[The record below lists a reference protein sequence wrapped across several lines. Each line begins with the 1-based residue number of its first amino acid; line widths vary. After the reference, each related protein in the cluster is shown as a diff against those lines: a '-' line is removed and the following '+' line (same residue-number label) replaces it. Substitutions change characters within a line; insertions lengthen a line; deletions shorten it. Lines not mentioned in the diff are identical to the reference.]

1 MSCYDAGCLWLIAI
15 FIVMDEGAFFRV
27 LPYLVILMLS
37 VISALFS
44 GSETVLFSLSRHDRI
59 RMKKSGTRLEMLAAT
74 LLENP
79 RYVLTTLM
87 LGNMTCNVLIFVLS
101 AMLLSSHGNDTSMF
115 SANASWLTHAK
126 VIALSLLPPLLVTYV
141 SDVFPKVIGNLNNT
155 RLAPLIALP
164 LSWLVRALYPI
175 NRGMDVL
182 ILRPAHR
189 IFGGSTRQDFTTDEL
204 RELLEMS
211 EEEGVIDISE
221 NEMLQEVVR
230 IGDLHV
236 REVMTP
242 RVDVVAFNLKD
253 SPEKLVE
260 LFARSHL
267 AKIPVYE
274 GQIDNIIGVLFAR
287 TVLLE
292 LDVRKLD
299 LRKML
304 QPVRFVPDF
313 FTLDRVLAI
322 FRQTKSQ
329 FAVVVDEYG
338 SVTGVVALEDIVEQ
352 MVGDIYAPHDHPEQ
366 TTQRVGPD
374 EYLVAGDLSVSDWI
388 QAFGARVDNGQT
400 ATVAGLIASQ
410 LNRVP
415 RQGDTLKLGHLQ
427 MTVESMRGR
436 RVDRVR
442 LKLLANSGKEEAAS

>member
-1 MSCYDAGCLWLIAI
+1 M
-15 FIVMDEGAFFRV
+15 
-27 LPYLVILMLS
+27 LPYLVILLLS

-44 GSETVLFSLSRHDRI
+44 GSETVLFSLSRHDRS
-59 RMKKSGTRLEMLAAT
+59 RMKKSGNRLEKLAAT

-101 AMLLSSHGNDTSMF
+101 AILLTSQSSETDLFSLKTGFSWTYVHVLLLSL
-115 SANASWLTHAK
+115 A
-126 VIALSLLPPLLVTYV
+126 PPLLVTYV

-155 RLAPLIALP
+155 RLAPMIALP
-164 LSWLVRALYPI
+164 LAWLVRALYPI
-175 NRGMDVL
+175 NRGMDIL

-189 IFGGSTRQDFTTDEL
+189 LFGGTSRQDFSTDEL

-211 EEEGVIDISE
+211 EQEGVIDISE

-242 RVDVVAFNLKD
+242 RVDVVAFNIKD
-253 SPEKLVE
+253 PPEKLVD
-260 LFARSHL
+260 LFTRSHL
-267 AKIPVYE
+267 AKIPVFE
-274 GQIDNIIGVLFAR
+274 GQIDNVIGVIFAR

-292 LDVRKLD
+292 PDVRKLD
-299 LRKML
+299 LRKLL

-313 FTLDRVLAI
+313 FTLDRVLAT

-352 MVGDIYAPHDHPEQ
+352 MVGDIYAPHDQPERA
-366 TTQRVGPD
+366 TVRIGPD
-374 EYLVAGDLSVSDWI
+374 EYLVAGDLSVADWI
-388 QAFGARVDNGQT
+388 QAFGARVDSGQT
-400 ATVAGLIASQ
+400 ATVAGVIASR

-436 RVDRVR
+436 RVERVR
-442 LKLLANSGKEEAAS
+442 LKLLAVEDREEAAS

>member
-1 MSCYDAGCLWLIAI
+1 M
-15 FIVMDEGAFFRV
+15 
-27 LPYLVILMLS
+27 LPYLVILILS

-44 GSETVLFSLSRHDRI
+44 GSETVLFSLSRHDRS
-59 RMKKSGTRLEMLAAT
+59 RMKKSGSRMEVLAAT
-74 LLENP
+74 LLDNP

-101 AMLLSSHGNDTSMF
+101 AILLSGQSDETPLF
-115 SANASWLTHAK
+115 SASTGFSWTH
-126 VIALSLLPPLLVTYV
+126 VRVLLLSLLPPLLVTYV
-141 SDVFPKVIGNLNNT
+141 SDVFPKVMGNLNNT

-164 LSWLVRALYPI
+164 LSWLVRVFYPI
-175 NRGMDVL
+175 NRAMDVL
-182 ILRPAHR
+182 VLRPAHR
-189 IFGGSTRQDFTTDEL
+189 IFGASLRQDFSTDEL

-211 EEEGVIDISE
+211 EQQGVIDISE

-242 RVDVVAFNLKD
+242 RVDVVAFNMKD
-253 SPEKLVE
+253 APEKLIDI
-260 LFARSHL
+260 FSRSHL

-274 GQIDNIIGVLFAR
+274 GQIDNVIGVLFAR

-292 LDVRKLD
+292 PDVRKLD
-299 LRKML
+299 LRKL
-304 QPVRFVPDF
+304 LKPVRFVPDF
-313 FTLDRVLAI
+313 FTLDRVLGT

-352 MVGDIYAPHDHPEQ
+352 MVGDIYAPHDHP
-366 TTQRVGPD
+366 TQATQKIGPD
-374 EYLVAGDLSVSDWI
+374 EYLVAGDLSVADWI
-388 QAFGARVDNGQT
+388 AAFGARVDNGQT

-415 RQGDTLKLGHLQ
+415 RQGDSLKLGHLL

-436 RVDRVR
+436 RVERVR
-442 LKLLANSGKEEAAS
+442 LKLLANGNREESIDA

>member
-1 MSCYDAGCLWLIAI
+1 M
-15 FIVMDEGAFFRV
+15 
-27 LPYLVILMLS
+27 LPYLVILLLS

-44 GSETVLFSLSRHDRI
+44 GSETVLFSLSRHDRS
-59 RMKKSGTRLEMLAAT
+59 RMKKTGNRLEKLAAT

-101 AMLLSSHGNDTSMF
+101 AILLTSQSSETDLFSLKTGFSWTYLHVVLLSL
-115 SANASWLTHAK
+115 A
-126 VIALSLLPPLLVTYV
+126 PPLLVTYV

-155 RLAPLIALP
+155 RLAPMIALP
-164 LSWLVRALYPI
+164 LAWLVRALYPI
-175 NRGMDVL
+175 NRGMDIL

-189 IFGGSTRQDFTTDEL
+189 LFGGTSRQDFSTDEL

-211 EEEGVIDISE
+211 EQEGVIDISE

-242 RVDVVAFNLKD
+242 RVDVVAFNIKD
-253 SPEKLVE
+253 PPEKLVD
-260 LFARSHL
+260 LFTRSHL
-267 AKIPVYE
+267 AKIPVFE
-274 GQIDNIIGVLFAR
+274 GQIDNVIGVIFAR

-292 LDVRKLD
+292 PDVRKLD
-299 LRKML
+299 LRKLL

-313 FTLDRVLAI
+313 FTLDRVLAT

-352 MVGDIYAPHDHPEQ
+352 MVGDIYAPHDQPERA
-366 TTQRVGPD
+366 TVRIGPD
-374 EYLVAGDLSVSDWI
+374 EYLVAGDLSVADWI
-388 QAFGARVDNGQT
+388 QAFGARVDSGQT
-400 ATVAGLIASQ
+400 ATVAGVIASQ

-436 RVDRVR
+436 RVERVR
-442 LKLLANSGKEEAAS
+442 LKLLAVEDREEAAS

>member
-1 MSCYDAGCLWLIAI
+1 M
-15 FIVMDEGAFFRV
+15 
-27 LPYLVILMLS
+27 LPYLVILLLS

-44 GSETVLFSLSRHDRI
+44 GSETVLFSLSRHDRS
-59 RMKKSGTRLEMLAAT
+59 RMKKSDNRLEKLAAT

-101 AMLLSSHGNDTSMF
+101 AILLTRQGGETELF
-115 SANASWLTHAK
+115 SIGYGFSWTYLHV
-126 VIALSLLPPLLVTYV
+126 VILSLAPPLLVTYV

-155 RLAPLIALP
+155 RLAPMIALP
-164 LSWLVRALYPI
+164 LAWLVRALYPI
-175 NRGMDVL
+175 NRGMDLL

-189 IFGGSTRQDFTTDEL
+189 LFGGAARQDFSTDEL

-211 EEEGVIDISE
+211 EQEGVIDISE

-242 RVDVVAFNLKD
+242 RVDVVAFNAKD
-253 SPEKLVE
+253 PPEKLVD
-260 LFARSHL
+260 LFTRSHL

-274 GQIDNIIGVLFAR
+274 GQIDNVTGVIFAR
-287 TVLLE
+287 AVLLE
-292 LDVRKLD
+292 PDVRKLD
-299 LRKML
+299 LRRLL

-313 FTLDRVLAI
+313 FTLDRVLAT

-352 MVGDIYAPHDHPEQ
+352 MVGDIYAPHDQPERA
-366 TTQRVGPD
+366 TVRVGPD
-374 EYLVAGDLSVSDWI
+374 EYLVAGDLSVADWI
-388 QAFGARVDNGQT
+388 QAFGARVDSGQT
-400 ATVAGLIASQ
+400 ATVAGVIASR

-415 RQGDTLKLGHLQ
+415 RQGDTLELGHLQ

-436 RVDRVR
+436 RVERVR
-442 LKLLANSGKEEAAS
+442 LKLLAAENREEAAS